1 MFRFSALLFINR
13 VGHVIK
19 LPLRPIRP
27 LLHALKDFGLGYD
40 IGRHS
45 LDKNH
50 TAMISTYTGASTGSM
65 GSTLLGTSD
74 GQFGRELGKHSNDLK
89 SFHRWL
95 HPPAASTSCIHQLH
109 PPAASTSCIHQLH
122 PPAASTSCIHQLHPP
137 AAYNNSWIEFLDH
150 DPHMLVAQVAYIVA
164 QTRLHTYEVS
174 DGFGYMY
181 I

>member
-19 LPLRPIRP
+19 LLLHPIRP

-65 GSTLLGTSD
+65 GPTLLGTSD
-74 GQFGRELGKHSNDLK
+74 GQLGRELGKHTNDLK

-95 HPPAASTSCIHQLH
+95 HPPAA
-109 PPAASTSCIHQLH
+109 
-122 PPAASTSCIHQLHPP
+122 
-137 AAYNNSWIEFLDH
+137 YNNSRIEFLDH

-164 QTRLHTYEVS
+164 QT
-174 DGFGYMY
+174 
-181 I
+181 